1 MKIKKNSKRP
11 VKASKHMKLGRKI
24 MASTGKNIPY
34 DLVSMAA
41 ILRDWADMPRDAYA
55 SDEHKLLAD
64 IADTL
69 YNVGKESAKTF
80 QKKYAELYKQYG
92 EAYFDQVLD
101 DMAALDSQVSSKN
114 IEELVED
121 YEDRLDSGI
130 GAATKIRASRASRV
144 MAAKRSIHFLV
155 TVTDTDEIIDVLEDQ
170 DKAIEVAQKYT
181 QKYGDSATVE
191 KEWIGSD
198 GEVYDSTV
206 CFQTDGNFNS
216 STKIAKRRA
225 VRASSWGIDDPR
237 SDYLESKHFR
247 KVVFNGRGQ
256 YDRGYT
262 KAYPVAGHRIGHI
275 SVNPRDEYAVDVDIM
290 DTNYVDHRID
300 IPSGIP
306 TNLSPENYE
315 NDLASIED
323 FLYNYD
329 LNEYGY
335 ARASTKIT
343 KRPIKAS
350 RPIMAGAGAGYNI
363 EWSLNSITS
372 VQSFTPISTEV
383 DQYGDVVVDAECDI
397 DADITINAANSYYDG
412 ASDLDLDTTA
422 KISRIAIEI
431 YVGDDESADDVI
443 ANLPYMN
450 AQELDSILY
459 SMGATTGGD
468 HHSGEWKSSLGGG
481 WIHSTFN
488 GVLADADDPH
498 SVSEGMDGWT
508 ITLTDKEV
516 IDYIDQVVT
525 GEDTYTGYALY
536 DQDGEYIDKFE
547 NLMDAQN
554 KAEELIASGEYESIE
569 CVREDTKIYFDGTS
583 EEVYNETE
591 FVIDEPADI

>member
-1 MKIKKNSKRP
+1 MKIRNSRP
-11 VKASKHMKLGRKI
+11 IKSSILTEYDDIREQIGDTKYQAVMRFLDDHPEYDLSDVYYKESVWKQMEREQGIKASRKVSRRRAVRASGRAVKASKHMKLGRKI
-24 MASTGKNIPY
+24 MASTGKKIPY

-41 ILRDWADMPRDAYA
+41 IIRDYASIPRDAYA
-55 SDEHKLLAD
+55 SDEHMLLTD

-69 YNVGKESAKTF
+69 YNVGRSAAKTF
-80 QKKYAELYKQYG
+80 KDEYAELYKQYG
-92 EAYFDQVLD
+92 EAYFDKVLD
-101 DMAALDSQVSSKN
+101 DMSALDSQVSSKN

-121 YEDRLDSGI
+121 YEGRLNSGI
-130 GAATKIRASRASRV
+130 GAATKIRSSRASRV

-170 DKAIEVAQKYT
+170 DEAIEVAQKYT

-206 CFQTDGNFNS
+206 CFQTDDNFNS
-216 STKIAKRRA
+216 STKIA
-225 VRASSWGIDDPR
+225 
-237 SDYLESKHFR
+237 
-247 KVVFNGRGQ
+247 
-256 YDRGYT
+256 
-262 KAYPVAGHRIGHI
+262 
-275 SVNPRDEYAVDVDIM
+275 
-290 DTNYVDHRID
+290 
-300 IPSGIP
+300 
-306 TNLSPENYE
+306 
-315 NDLASIED
+315 
-323 FLYNYD
+323 
-329 LNEYGY
+329 
-335 ARASTKIT
+335 

-363 EWSLNSITS
+363 EWSLNRITS
-372 VQSFTPISTEV
+372 VHSFTPISTEV
-383 DQYGDVVVDAECDI
+383 DQYGDVIVDAECDI
-397 DADITINAANSYYDG
+397 DADITINAANSYYEG

-488 GVLADADDPH
+488 GVIADADDPH
-498 SVSEGMDGWT
+498 SVIDGFDGWT
-508 ITLTDKEV
+508 VTLTDKEV
-516 IDYIDQVVT
+516 INYIDMVVT